1 MAKEKPNVLTMSE
14 DELASFFGGMNP
26 QQIIKFVKDTKKE
39 LSDLAKSSS
48 KAAQD
53 EFEKRKKIL
62 EMVEEEFS
70 IKEDSKDLAMEI
82 MQMEEQA
89 ADITKKAA
97 DQAKSLG
104 DSIKDT
110 VESIPVV
117 GQGLSSF
124 FNLDELGM
132 HIQKRVLGGFKSL
145 TNLIR
150 GPGTVS
156 ALGFNAALTA
166 GIGALIALVLLVIAA
181 VAGLAV
187 KIRDMAKELGTS
199 MSQAKDLAKETTLA
213 GLALTGTGQ
222 DAEEIAK
229 ELIETF
235 GTLNSVQAD
244 NIRDIGFLATRF
256 GAASKDIIAFQK
268 SLTDTFGV
276 SVDQSE
282 AIIRNVGS
290 LAEAEGVAAGKVIED
305 IAANTE
311 KFAEFA
317 KDGADGFALAAVE
330 AAKIGTN
337 LSAVLGAADKLLSF
351 EESLTA
357 EFEAQVI
364 TGKSFN
370 LERARQLALNNE
382 IGALAQELA
391 TQVGTLGDI
400 EAMNVLERRSIA
412 EAIGVS
418 TSDLMKIAR
427 GEQAEQQE
435 TVQEKIDKT
444 NEILKAGFSED
455 KEKMDELIS
464 TTAAS
469 SPKTI
474 YE

>member
-256 GAASKDIIAFQK
+256 GAASKDII
-268 SLTDTFGV
+268 
-276 SVDQSE
+276 
-282 AIIRNVGS
+282 
-290 LAEAEGVAAGKVIED
+290 GKVIED

-382 IGALAQELA
+382 IGALPQELA

>member
-1 MAKEKPNVLTMSE
+1 MADKPNVLTMSP
-14 DELASFFGGMNP
+14 DELAAFFGGMTP

-39 LSDLAKSSS
+39 LSDLSKSSS
-48 KAAQD
+48 QD
-53 EFEKRKKIL
+53 AKKEYEQRKKIL
-62 EMVEEEFS
+62 DLVETQYE
-70 IKEDSKDLAMEI
+70 IQEDSKDLAMEI

-104 DSIKDT
+104 DNIKDT

-145 TNLIR
+145 TNLIK
-150 GPGTVS
+150 GPGTG
-156 ALGFNAALTA
+156 AAFTFNTALTA
-166 GIGALIALVLLVIAA
+166 GIGALVALVILVIAA
-181 VAGLAV
+181 VAGLAIKV
-187 KIRDMAKELGTS
+187 RDMAKELGTS
-199 MSQAKDLAKETTLA
+199 MSQAKDLVKETTLA
-213 GLALTGTGQ
+213 GIALTGTGQ
-222 DAEEIAK
+222 DAEAIAG
-229 ELIETF
+229 ELIDTF
-235 GTLNSVQAD
+235 GTLESVQAG

-276 SVDQSE
+276 TVDQSE
-282 AIIRNVGS
+282 AIIRNVGK
-290 LAEAEGVAAGKVIED
+290 LAEQEGVAAGRVIAD
-305 IAANTE
+305 IAENTE

-317 KDGADGFALAAVE
+317 KGGAEGFALAAVE

-337 LSAVLGAADKLLSF
+337 LSAVLGSADKLLDF
-351 EESLTA
+351 ESSLTA

-364 TGKSFN
+364 TGRSFS
-370 LERARQLALNNE
+370 LEKARQLALNNE
-382 IGALAQELA
+382 IGQLAQELA
-391 TQVGTLGDI
+391 NQVGSLGNI
-400 EAMNVLERRSIA
+400 EAMNVLERRSLA

-444 NEILKAGFSED
+444 NEILKVGFSED
-455 KEKMDELIS
+455 KEKLEELIS
-464 TTAAS
+464 TTAAN